1 MEVSCARR
9 VIPTFQP
16 VRKLRCA
23 SVERKTCQS
32 PDFDVFID
40 VELNKNNF
48 SLRSFAM
55 GGMPYFETS
64 SLSYDDPAN
73 AQFLEKMIAGRVSPL
88 VYDLFE
94 GVDIARRP
102 IPCFVTDSRQSIT
115 AKYQLVLSDA
125 PLKSSKFK
133 VVHMRKMSDSN
144 DLLDGQDGVSY
155 PVIPTRRKS
164 KKEISKKSI

>member
-94 GVDIARRP
+94 GVDKAQYGRRVEA
-102 IPCFVTDSRQSIT
+102 FRV
-115 AKYQLVLSDA
+115 DA
-125 PLKSSKFK
+125 GRLDKS
-133 VVHMRKMSDSN
+133 VIRPVDE
-144 DLLDGQDGVSY
+144 GVG
-155 PVIPTRRKS
+155 VQ
-164 KKEISKKSI
+164 KE